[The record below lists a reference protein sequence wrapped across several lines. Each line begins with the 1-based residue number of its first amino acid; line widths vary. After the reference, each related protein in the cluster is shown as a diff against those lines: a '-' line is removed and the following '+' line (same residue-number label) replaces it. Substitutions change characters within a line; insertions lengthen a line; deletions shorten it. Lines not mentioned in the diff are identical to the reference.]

1 MRQARR
7 FIIKN
12 GHFRLSASPPLFLLQ
27 IKEKEIEKKDK
38 SMLCLHSCVQERVF
52 FVEDMEET
60 GGNRTET
67 APK

>member
-1 MRQARR
+1 
-7 FIIKN
+7 
-12 GHFRLSASPPLFLLQ
+12 LQ

-52 FVEDMEET
+52 FVEAMEET